1 LFILNFFSLGYFQ
14 LCEAI
19 ISYFWPLKIISCY
32 IIIVYS
38 ILYYHR
44 LFVAMLFVVI
54 VGYSIGGNWWLF
66 FIILLMAID
75 GY

>member
-1 LFILNFFSLGYFQ
+1 
-14 LCEAI
+14 
-19 ISYFWPLKIISCY
+19 
-32 IIIVYS
+32 
-38 ILYYHR
+38 
-44 LFVAMLFVVI
+44 VAMLFVVI